1 MKIQFTGMLDSAIP
15 PFYLSVFERLTKTLS
30 NALADR
36 NYGNLDEIT
45 FMAVAIDETLDEN
58 EIRALKISKFTKY
71 THPFT
76 KQRFRAL
83 FVALPFA
90 RPDFASMSERIMLK
104 VLCDAAIHIVSN
116 LPLKIPKDVDYM
128 RLRCDLV
135 EAMKIQQKLD

>member
-1 MKIQFTGMLDSAIP
+1 
-15 PFYLSVFERLTKTLS
+15 
-30 NALADR
+30 
-36 NYGNLDEIT
+36 
-45 FMAVAIDETLDEN
+45 LDEN